1 MIRNM
6 EKKQNMSNVDELC
19 VKYVFDELDPSEVTL
34 VEKAMISDQ
43 NLLIEVES
51 LRSTWKKL
59 QNLPELEPP
68 PNISEAIIHQ
78 AIDYANQQQFFGNHW
93 KNPGLLA
100 TAAIVLF
107 SLLISTA
114 YLLPSDAVTGEQSQ
128 ESRISAS
135 VGSDAVSVPDGALKF
150 NQDPFRIWNGY
161 TNMVFIGGVGEQQ
174 DQSIP
179 DTLQQGMIPLETG
192 SNPFLIS
199 PALRDFQLTGTNY

>member
-1 MIRNM
+1 M

-19 VKYVFDELDPSEVTL
+19 VRYVFDELDPSEVTL

-59 QNLPELEPP
+59 QDLPELEPP
-68 PNISEAIIHQ
+68 SNISEAIIHQ
-78 AIDYANQQQFFGNHW
+78 AKDYSNQQQFFGSHW

-114 YLLPSDAVTGEQSQ
+114 YLLPSDAVTGDQDQ

-135 VGSDAVSVPDGALKF
+135 AGSVALSEPDGAL
-150 NQDPFRIWNGY
+150 NLRHDSFRIWNGY
-161 TNMVFIGGVGEQQ
+161 SNMVFIGGVDEQQ
-174 DQSIP
+174 NQSAP
-179 DTLQQGMIPLETG
+179 DTLQQGMAPLESG
-192 SNPFLIS
+192 SNPILIS
-199 PALRDFQLTGTNY
+199 PAFRDFQLTGSNY